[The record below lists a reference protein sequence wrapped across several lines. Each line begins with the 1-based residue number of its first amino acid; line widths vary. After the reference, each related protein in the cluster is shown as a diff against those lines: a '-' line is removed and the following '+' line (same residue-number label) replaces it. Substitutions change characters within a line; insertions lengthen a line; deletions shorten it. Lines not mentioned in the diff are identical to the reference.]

1 MHFPTHAGVRVHA
14 ILVLALALALLN
26 GAADAE
32 QLAYE
37 CGTLDNRYGPFDYSN
52 PVHYRE
58 RLPIVE
64 RAHFN
69 RDVESLRRGQT
80 SHLPGEDL
88 DYTLRAFPN
97 HHRALYS
104 MLQYHRRHPQAAKPP
119 GTRYR
124 AICWFQRAVV
134 FAPHDPVAHMLYGL
148 FLSQSGDGEG
158 ARRQFELS
166 VALEPDSAEAH
177 YNYGLVLVDL
187 GDYDKAL
194 EHAHRA
200 YALGFPLP
208 GLRNKLT
215 RAGHWKALPAST
227 DDGAGDVDDESR

>member
-37 CGTLDNRYGPFDYSN
+37 CGTLDNHYGPYDYSN

-58 RLPIVE
+58 KLPIVE

-80 SHLPGEDL
+80 SYRPGEDL

-104 MLQYHRRHPQAAKPP
+104 MLQYHRQFPQAAKPP
-119 GTRYR
+119 GTRYP
-124 AICWFQRAVV
+124 AFCWFQRAVV
-134 FAPHDPVAHMLYGL
+134 FAPQDPVPYMLYGL
-148 FLSQSGDGEG
+148 YLSQVGDQKG
-158 ARRQFELS
+158 ARQQFEHS
-166 VALEPDSAEAH
+166 IEIEPNSAEAH
-177 YNYGLVLVDL
+177 YNYGLLLVDL
-187 GDYDKAL
+187 GDYGAAL
-194 EHAHRA
+194 DHAHRA
-200 YALGFPLP
+200 YTLGFPLP
-208 GLRNKLT
+208 GLRNKLA
-215 RAGHWKALPAST
+215 RAGRWEPLPDST
-227 DDGAGDVDDESR
+227 AEVDQDDEDDR

>member
-37 CGTLDNRYGPFDYSN
+37 CGTLDNHYGPYDYSN

-58 RLPIVE
+58 KLPIVE

-80 SHLPGEDL
+80 SYRPGEDL

-104 MLQYHRRHPQAAKPP
+104 MLQYHRQFPQAAKPP
-119 GTRYR
+119 GTRYP
-124 AICWFQRAVV
+124 AFCWFQRAVV
-134 FAPHDPVAHMLYGL
+134 FAPQDPVPYMLYGL
-148 FLSQSGDGEG
+148 YLSQVGDQKGRG
-158 ARRQFELS
+158 SSSNTPSRSNRTLRRPTTTTDCCWSISATTGRRSITRIGPTRS
-166 VALEPDSAEAH
+166 V
-177 YNYGLVLVDL
+177 
-187 GDYDKAL
+187 
-194 EHAHRA
+194 
-200 YALGFPLP
+200 
-208 GLRNKLT
+208 
-215 RAGHWKALPAST
+215 
-227 DDGAGDVDDESR
+227 SRCRGCVTS